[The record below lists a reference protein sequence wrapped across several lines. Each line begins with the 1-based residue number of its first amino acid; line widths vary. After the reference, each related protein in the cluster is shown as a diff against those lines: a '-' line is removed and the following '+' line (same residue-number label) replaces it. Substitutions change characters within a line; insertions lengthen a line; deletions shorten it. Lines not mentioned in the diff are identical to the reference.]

1 MTKDTKTQP
10 SGHEEAPLR
19 FLDQYLPYWLSQA
32 SYWISSEF
40 HREVARTG
48 LTFAEWRVLAC
59 LYGSSG
65 ETISTLCR
73 LALIK
78 QSTLSKLVKR
88 LEVGNLTLRQSTEG
102 DRRQTLVSL
111 TTEGQVRI
119 AGLVSKAQAHQREIL
134 RPFGEENS
142 RALINTLQELVRE
155 HERSGLFDHDS
166 VRPRR

>member
-1 MTKDTKTQP
+1 MTENTETNTQ
-10 SGHEEAPLR
+10 EQEQAPLR

-59 LYGSSG
+59 LYGSAG
-65 ETISTLCR
+65 ETISALCR

-88 LEVGNLTLRQSTEG
+88 LEASNLTLRQTTEG

-111 TTEGQVRI
+111 TAEGQARI
-119 AGLVSKAQAHQREIL
+119 AGLVDKAQAHQQEIL

-142 RALINTLQELVRE
+142 SALIDTLKELVRE
-155 HERSGLFDHDS
+155 HEHSGLFGHDS
-166 VRPRR
+166 ARSRR